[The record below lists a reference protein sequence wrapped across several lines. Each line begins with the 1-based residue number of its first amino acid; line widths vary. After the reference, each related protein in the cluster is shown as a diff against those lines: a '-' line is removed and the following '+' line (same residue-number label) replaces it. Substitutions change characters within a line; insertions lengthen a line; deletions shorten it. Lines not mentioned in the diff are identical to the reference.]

1 MADEEHS
8 NDVDVDDGQDFE
20 DVPDEIDDDLLEEDA
35 GDDIEADVDDFAGD
49 DDDDDDLVDDDEEAA
64 AAPATP
70 KPAKAAPKARRGDD
84 DEEEDDDEDVS
95 DDDVEADLDTILKD
109 RIAAQPD
116 DDEDEEDG
124 TPEPDERGDGAG
136 RIQPRRPGEFVC
148 QSCFLV
154 KHPSQLADAD
164 NQLCADCV

>member
-8 NDVDVDDGQDFE
+8 NDVDVDDGEDFE

-49 DDDDDDLVDDDEEAA
+49 DDDDDDLVDDDEEED
-64 AAPATP
+64 TP
-70 KPAKAAPKARRGDD
+70 KPAKAAPKARRGGDD
-84 DEEEDDDEDVS
+84 DEEDDDDEDVS

-124 TPEPDERGDGAG
+124 PPEPDERGDGSG

-154 KHPSQLADAD
+154 KHPSQLADSKRK
-164 NQLCADCV
+164 LCADCV